1 VLLAMGRDER
11 EAFSSVRIT
20 VGKENTIEEVESFL
34 EAFSAAVSRLREL
47 SPLYTQAEG

>member
-1 VLLAMGRDER
+1 MLLAMGRDER

-20 VGKENTIEEVESFL
+20 VGKDNTIEEVEGLL
-34 EAFSAAVSRLREL
+34 EAFSAAVARLREL

>member
-1 VLLAMGRDER
+1 MGRDER

-20 VGKENTIEEVESFL
+20 VGKDNTAREVEDFL
-34 EAFSAAVSRLREL
+34 EAFSGAISRLREV